1 MTEKDRGMSDN
12 LGPNKEPEKK
22 PNAPAATPANN
33 PPSPE
38 ADPEAEAHAK
48 KMAELFGDLDDEDGE
63 ETIDDIR
70 AERDE
75 LRQKLADMSGRMS
88 RMQQDNLA
96 LHQKAEEAK
105 KIIARTEEKFE
116 NDKKFAVEKFVKEIL
131 PVIDTLELGLQ
142 AIPAKD
148 RESDPKF
155 AKLADG
161 VEKTLTQ
168 LTGVFNKFGIK
179 QINPI
184 NEEFDANKHE
194 ALATQPR
201 PDTEPETVIHVAQ
214 KGYEI
219 EGRLIRPAKVIVT
232 PAD

>member
-1 MTEKDRGMSDN
+1 MSDN
-12 LGPNKEPEKK
+12 LGPKKEPEKK
-22 PNAPAATPANN
+22 PNAPAATPADQK
-33 PPSPE
+33 PE
-38 ADPEAEAHAK
+38 TDPAADAHAK
-48 KMAELFGDLDDEDGE
+48 KMADLFGDLDDDGA

-75 LRQKLADMSGRMS
+75 LQQKLADMATRMS

-105 KIIARTEEKFE
+105 KIITRTEEKFE
-116 NDKKFAVEKFVKEIL
+116 NDKKFAIEKFVKEVL
-131 PVIDTLELGLQ
+131 PVIDTLELGVGS
-142 AIPAKD
+142 IPAKD
-148 RESDPKF
+148 READPKF
-155 AKLADG
+155 DKLADG
-161 VEKTLTQ
+161 VEKTLGQ
-168 LTGVFNKFGIK
+168 FAAVFNKFGIK

-194 ALATQPR
+194 ALAAQPKA
-201 PDTEPETVIHVAQ
+201 DTDPETVIHVAQ

-232 PAD
+232 PPE

>member
-1 MTEKDRGMSDN
+1 MSDN

-33 PPSPE
+33 TPSPE
-38 ADPEAEAHAK
+38 TDPEAEAHAR
-48 KMAELFGDLDDEDGE
+48 KMAELFGDLDDEGAE

-75 LRQKLADMSGRMS
+75 LRQKLVEVTQRLGRS
-88 RMQQDNLA
+88 QQDNLA

-131 PVIDTLELGLQ
+131 PVIDTLELGVGS
-142 AIPAKD
+142 IPAKD
-148 RESDPKF
+148 READPKF
-155 AKLADG
+155 DKLADG
-161 VEKTLTQ
+161 VEKTLNQ
-168 LTGVFNKFGIK
+168 LAGVFNKFGIK

-219 EGRLIRPAKVIVT
+219 QGRLIRPAKVIVT
-232 PAD
+232 PPE

>member
-1 MTEKDRGMSDN
+1 MSDN
-12 LGPNKEPEKK
+12 LGPKKEPEKK
-22 PNAPAATPANN
+22 PNAPAAAPADKTPT
-33 PPSPE
+33 PE
-38 ADPEAEAHAK
+38 ADPEAEAHAR
-48 KMAELFGDLDDEDGE
+48 KMAELFPDLDDDDAE

-75 LRQKLADMSGRMS
+75 LRQKLADATQRLGRS
-88 RMQQDNLA
+88 QQDNLA
-96 LHQKAEEAK
+96 LHNKAEEVK
-105 KIIARTEEKFE
+105 KLLARTEEKFE
-116 NDKKFAVEKFVKEIL
+116 NDKKFAIEKFVKEIL

-142 AIPAKD
+142 AIPAKE
-148 RESDPKF
+148 RAADPKF
-155 AKLADG
+155 DKLADG
-161 VEKTLTQ
+161 VEKTLSQ
-168 LTGVFNKFGIK
+168 LTAVFNKFGIK

-194 ALATQPR
+194 ALATQPK